1 MWGFDYGV
9 LEMLYIRH
17 LGIVFYSIKKYA
29 LPFLFLLFF
38 FRPLVFP
45 FLVETKVKECINFPL
60 KSSIWKKKKQQYEHN
75 DQGPWHLA
83 MIGETIGYTA
93 IVLSGERNHT
103 QPESSRTAC
112 LW

>member
-38 FRPLVFP
+38 FL
-45 FLVETKVKECINFPL
+45 
-60 KSSIWKKKKQQYEHN
+60 
-75 DQGPWHLA
+75 DHLC
-83 MIGETIGYTA
+83 
-93 IVLSGERNHT
+93 SHF
-103 QPESSRTAC
+103 
-112 LW
+112 